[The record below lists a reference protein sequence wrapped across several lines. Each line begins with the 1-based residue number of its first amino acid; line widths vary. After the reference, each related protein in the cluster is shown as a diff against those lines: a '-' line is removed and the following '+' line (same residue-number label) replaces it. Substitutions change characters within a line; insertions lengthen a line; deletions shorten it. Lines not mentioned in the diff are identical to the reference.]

1 MGWKLVGKA
10 LENDGKLKFKRG
22 GGRRRRSKMQ
32 FSQVLAQCVK
42 SPFFV

>member
-22 GGRRRRSKMQ
+22 GGRRRSKMQ
-32 FSQVLAQCVK
+32 FSQVLAQSVK